1 MDCLKVVVGSSV
13 ILPCLSWICQWLG
26 EKGIADENQYTIN
39 HVQYNQQF
47 LHTLFNLIILSLYLM
62 ITQKNCGILL
72 HSRKLEII
80 LKTIFLLTRI
90 IALFYG
96 VTFIL
101 KDIAKTYSSTVS
113 LFIDNNWKSKDENFL
128 TNQSYFNAAVCWILS
143 TFLII
148 INLTFLL
155 LLMTRFKRTIYGI
168 CVSFVTLGGLIEG
181 LCLEQ
186 PPERY
191 LVIFYYLEEHLL
203 N

>member
-1 MDCLKVVVGSSV
+1 
-13 ILPCLSWICQWLG
+13 
-26 EKGIADENQYTIN
+26 
-39 HVQYNQQF
+39 
-47 LHTLFNLIILSLYLM
+47 M